1 VESARAPRSA
11 GLRDEA
17 GQSREV
23 ALPRWLRT
31 AGAYAWAFVGLAL
44 AAVALAYAL
53 ARLRVVVVPVIAA
66 FFVTALLSSPARWL
80 RRRGLPGW
88 ASSLA
93 ALGLALLALA
103 GAIVFVEQR
112 VAFQFGAVDFSVQR
126 GLEQIERVLV
136 GLPFISPAQIAE
148 AAAAVKDQFLSTPRP
163 PGGERTSALLS
174 GALTGITVLA
184 EAALAVFVSF
194 FFLLE
199 GERLWRACLGLWAPE
214 SRADADAIG
223 RRAWGTLQAYLS
235 GIALVALFN
244 TVLTGIALYAIG
256 VPLVRS
262 LMILMFLATFFPL
275 VGSYVAGSVAALVAL
290 VFGGVS
296 DALLV
301 LGAVVVIQQLEGNLF
316 YPLVVGRRVQLH
328 PVVIVLA
335 LAAGGTLAGVLGA
348 FVAVP
353 LAAVIGAAGGHLLTS
368 SAAEVD
374 LGSPQREEAEAEPV
388 GRALSSAGD

>member
-1 VESARAPRSA
+1 M
-11 GLRDEA
+11 
-17 GQSREV
+17 
-23 ALPRWLRT
+23 
-31 AGAYAWAFVGLAL
+31 
-44 AAVALAYAL
+44 
-53 ARLRVVVVPVIAA
+53 
-66 FFVTALLSSPARWL
+66 
-80 RRRGLPGW
+80 
-88 ASSLA
+88 
-93 ALGLALLALA
+93 
-103 GAIVFVEQR
+103 
-112 VAFQFGAVDFSVQR
+112 
-126 GLEQIERVLV
+126 
-136 GLPFISPAQIAE
+136 
-148 AAAAVKDQFLSTPRP
+148 
-163 PGGERTSALLS
+163 
-174 GALTGITVLA
+174 
-184 EAALAVFVSF
+184 
-194 FFLLE
+194 
-199 GERLWRACLGLWAPE
+199 LGLWAPE

-353 LAAVIGAAGGHLLTS
+353 LATVIGAAGGHLRTS
-368 SAAEVD
+368 SAVEVD
-374 LGSPQREEAEAEPV
+374 LESPQREEAEAEPV

>member
-1 VESARAPRSA
+1 M
-11 GLRDEA
+11 
-17 GQSREV
+17 
-23 ALPRWLRT
+23 PRWLRT

-163 PGGERTSALLS
+163 PGGERMSALLS

-316 YPLVVGRRVQLH
+316 YPLVVGRRVQVH

-353 LAAVIGAAGGHLLTS
+353 LAAVIGAAGGHLRTS